1 MRKPPLGGSGA
12 FPLSIVAIVLEQG
25 SVSEAVEEEATRL
38 RVEDVV
44 RDGVKDDEIWRRG
57 EERRRLEVYEYY

>member
-12 FPLSIVAIVLEQG
+12 FPLSIVAIVIERG
-25 SVSEAVEEEATRL
+25 SVSEAVEEGATRL

-44 RDGVKDDEIWRRG
+44 WDGLRMKYRG
-57 EERRRLEVYEYY
+57 EEEN